1 MGIVQKCHPLSLRS
15 IPISRAVTPAQREAR
30 ISRSGRRDYGLG
42 LARNEGHEFQSLC
55 EGRGRVQ
62 SSSGNDRHCESSV
75 QSKVNVQ
82 LRTAGGKKNP
92 SQQEQTTCPNHENC
106 DLME

>member
-1 MGIVQKCHPLSLRS
+1 MI
-15 IPISRAVTPAQREAR
+15 
-30 ISRSGRRDYGLG
+30 LG
-42 LARNEGHEFQSLC
+42 LLATKDTNFHRYAKEE
-55 EGRGRVQ
+55 GRVQ

-82 LRTAGGKKNP
+82 LRSAGGKKNP